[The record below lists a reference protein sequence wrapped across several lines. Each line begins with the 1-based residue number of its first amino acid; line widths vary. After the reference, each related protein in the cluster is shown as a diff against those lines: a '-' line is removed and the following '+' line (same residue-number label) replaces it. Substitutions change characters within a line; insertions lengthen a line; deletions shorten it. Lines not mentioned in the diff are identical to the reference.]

1 MAGNKRTGL
10 IAGGGSL
17 PEIWLE
23 AARLKGLE
31 VFAYRLKEEDPLS
44 LETANQVQDVSLA
57 NLGDILDRL
66 KEDEIDQVIF
76 LGKVHKEHLYQG
88 IEPDAELAEMLEN
101 LDDYM
106 DMTILEAINKRFE
119 EEGFKILPQSSYIEK
134 LLPEAGLLAGP
145 EPSEDLRMAMKQAL
159 RLAKELAEFDIGQT
173 LLYKAGQ
180 VIAVEALEGT
190 DETIARAGDLAGEE
204 GDLILAK
211 AARPDQDFR
220 SDIPAIGAETLRNL
234 AEAGGQAVIIEA
246 EKVFML
252 EEEEV
257 IELADQLGITVMA
270 G

>member
-23 AARLKGLE
+23 AARLKGVE
-31 VFAYRLKEEDPLS
+31 VFAYRLKEEETLS
-44 LETANQVQDVSLA
+44 LESANQVQDVSMA
-57 NLGDILDRL
+57 NLGDIINRL
-66 KEDEIDQVIF
+66 KEDEIEQVIF
-76 LGKVHKEHLYQG
+76 LGKVHKEHLYQDLQ
-88 IEPDAELAEMLEN
+88 PDPELAEMLES
-101 LDDYM
+101 LDDYR
-106 DMTILEAINKRFE
+106 DMTILEAINQRFE
-119 EEGFKILPQSSYIEK
+119 EEGFEVLPQSSYVER

-145 EPSEDLRMAMKQAL
+145 EPGEELKVAMKQAL
-159 RLAKELAEFDIGQT
+159 QLAKELAEFDIGQT

-190 DETIARAGDLAGEE
+190 DETIARAGDLAGED

-234 AEAGGQAVIIEA
+234 AEAGGQAIIIEA

-252 EEEEV
+252 EEEEI
-257 IELADQLGITVMA
+257 IELADELGITVMA

>member
-1 MAGNKRTGL
+1 MADNKRTGL

-23 AARLKGLE
+23 AARLKGVE
-31 VFAYRLKEEDPLS
+31 VFAYRLREENPLS

-57 NLGDILDRL
+57 DLGDILDKL
-66 KEDEIDQVIF
+66 KEDKIEQVIF
-76 LGKVHKEHLYQG
+76 LGKVHKDHLYQDL
-88 IEPDAELAEMLEN
+88 EPDPELAEMLKS

-106 DMTILEAINKRFE
+106 DMTILEAINKKFE
-119 EEGFKILPQSSYIEK
+119 EEGFEVLPQSSYVEK

-145 EPSEDLRMAMKQAL
+145 EPPEDLKIAMQQAL
-159 RLAKELAEFDIGQT
+159 RLARELAEFDIGQT
-173 LLYKAGQ
+173 LLYKSGQ

-190 DETIARAGDLAGEE
+190 DETIARAGELTGEE

-220 SDIPAIGAETLRNL
+220 SDIPAIGVETLRNL

-252 EEEEV
+252 EEKE
-257 IELADQLGITVMA
+257 INELANELGITVMA